1 MSFVQTAFLIF
12 LPITLFLFHAC
23 CGRARVQNWILLIAS
38 LTFYAW
44 WDWRFLSWL
53 LVSIGVA
60 YAAGILIEM
69 SRLRGWILAAAIAAL
84 LAILGYFKYAN
95 FFVDSFAAMLRA
107 AGIPASPSTL
117 TIILP
122 LGISFYTFQ
131 AIAYIVDV
139 YRGDIRA
146 ERDLVLFTTFKIFFP
161 QLVAGPIE
169 RARHLLPQIRKPS
182 PVDAEMVASAV
193 WLMLLG
199 YFMKIGIAD
208 VLAPN
213 VELAFSATQPSGW
226 WTLLGTYAFGLQ
238 IYGDFLGYS
247 LIAKGVAK
255 LFGIDLIWNFDF
267 PYWSTTMVDF
277 WRRWHISLSRWLRD
291 YLYIPLGGS
300 RGSQA
305 ATMHNLMVTMLLG
318 GLWHGASWT
327 FVLWGGLHGTAL
339 AANHLARKEA
349 QQRPVGKSVGWL
361 ATMLVVF
368 AGWFLFRIG
377 SMQQGYA
384 MLCALGNMRWFPA
397 HSDLAVTLV
406 TTTALVAVLELAQ
419 LRQGRYFVLAWNPWA
434 RAALYAGL
442 CGYTL
447 LVAQHVETQFIYF
460 QF

>member
-1 MSFVQTAFLIF
+1 MSFVQAAFFAF
-12 LPITLFLFHAC
+12 LPITLFSFHVCASWP
-23 CGRARVQNWILLIAS
+23 RLQNWILLIAS

-44 WDWRFLSWL
+44 WDWRFLGWL
-53 LVSIGVA
+53 LLSVSLAYMAAIG
-60 YAAGILIEM
+60 IE
-69 SRLRGWILAAAIAAL
+69 RTRWRGSILAAAIIAL

-95 FFVDSFAAMLRA
+95 FFVDSFAAVLRA
-107 AGIPASPSTL
+107 AGIAVSPPTL
-117 TIILP
+117 HIILP
-122 LGISFYTFQ
+122 IGISFYTFQ

-169 RARHLLPQIRKPS
+169 RAAHLLPQIKKPS
-182 PVDAEMVASAV
+182 PVDGEMVDSAV

-208 VLAPN
+208 VLAPH
-213 VELAFSATQPSGW
+213 VELAFSASQPSGW

-247 LIAKGVAK
+247 LIAKGVAL
-255 LFGIDLIWNFDF
+255 LFGIELIWNFDF
-267 PYWSTTMVDF
+267 PYWSTTAIEF

-300 RGSQA
+300 RGSEA
-305 ATMHNLMVTMLLG
+305 ATMRNLMLTMLLG

-327 FVLWGGLHGTAL
+327 FVLWGCLHGAAL
-339 AANHLARKEA
+339 VINHICGA
-349 QQRPVGKSVGWL
+349 QAPQRPIGRILGWL
-361 ATMLVVF
+361 ATMFVVF

-377 SMQQGYA
+377 SMQQAHA
-384 MLCALGNMRWFPA
+384 MLSALSNMQWFPA
-397 HSDLAVTLV
+397 HSDLAVTLISATLMV
-406 TTTALVAVLELAQ
+406 AALEFAQ
-419 LRQGRYFVLAWNPWA
+419 LNGGRLFVLRWSPWA
-434 RAALYAGL
+434 RAVLYAGL
-442 CGYTL
+442 CGYTV
-447 LVAQHVETQFIYF
+447 LVAQHVDTKFIYF